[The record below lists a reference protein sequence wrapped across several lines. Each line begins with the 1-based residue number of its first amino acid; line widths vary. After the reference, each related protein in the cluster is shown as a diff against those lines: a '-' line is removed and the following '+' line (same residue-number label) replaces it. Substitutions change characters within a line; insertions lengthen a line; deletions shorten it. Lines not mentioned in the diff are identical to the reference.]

1 VMNPTEW
8 TPRVFV
14 CVHPEA
20 AEPFLTSKS
29 VFRTSNNGAMSVD
42 VRISGASIS
51 ETLCTP
57 LSCDLSFSFPFCESV
72 SALAANEAS
81 PGPPPRLA
89 NSRVIILFLCS
100 FVRVAP
106 SALAR
111 LPEAMAGAT
120 SM

>member
-1 VMNPTEW
+1 MNPTEW

-81 PGPPPRLA
+81 IHRVLALAVAQTWNRRFQVSLACAPRAPPRHRLA
-89 NSRVIILFLCS
+89 PTG
-100 FVRVAP
+100 A
-106 SALAR
+106 AR
-111 LPEAMAGAT
+111 YP
-120 SM
+120 